1 MHEIIPIGKFPK
13 KKDFGRPVS
22 DAAGYQGIEADFK
35 ERYMDVLQSAPELPA
50 ARIKYFCSVLLHL
63 CAEEGFETESL
74 AFDDFFAF
82 MLKLIRQF
90 QTGAAATGK
99 QKKQS
104 VKWKMNIRFYRLK

>member
-22 DAAGYQGIEADFK
+22 DAADYQGIEADFK

-74 AFDDFFAF
+74 AFDDFFIF
-82 MLKLIRQF
+82 FLGCF
-90 QTGAAATGK
+90 G
-99 QKKQS
+99 
-104 VKWKMNIRFYRLK
+104 